1 MYWEKKERQECPVKC
16 TSWYW
21 VTSQSSQHHG
31 RTPEKE
37 IEICS
42 QINKSYF
49 GKAQFRPWCIFSK
62 LTDVF
67 DKFVTQKD
75 SLCSLCLIST
85 KLSKLNQSWEEKKNG
100 YVGNSSNDN
109 RLASSLQ
116 GQMTYTTWIYICSE
130 KVSIGRTRNYD
141 NKIGWFNTWCINLH
155 RIHSLN

>member
-37 IEICS
+37 IEVCS

-85 KLSKLNQSWEEKKNG
+85 KLSKLNQSWEEKKCLCRQFIKWPQASIF
-100 YVGNSSNDN
+100 SSGADDLYYLDIHLL
-109 RLASSLQ
+109 RK
-116 GQMTYTTWIYICSE
+116 G
-130 KVSIGRTRNYD
+130 
-141 NKIGWFNTWCINLH
+141 FNWKNQKLWQ
-155 RIHSLN
+155 